1 MGELTLVARL
11 VLSGVFAV
19 AGLGKAFDRLGARQ
33 MLGDFGV
40 PDVVGGALARAL
52 PVAELAVAAALLTG
66 ATDRVGAA
74 GALVLLGAFSL
85 AVAGNLARGR
95 TPDCHCFGQVHSR
108 PIGAATLARNAVL
121 GGMGAL
127 VLVGPDG
134 AVGNWWTELGRAERV
149 VGAGVLA
156 LAAVVALQGWVLL
169 HLLRQQGRLVLRLDA
184 LEAMVG
190 GVDPAER
197 PGLPVGAP
205 APSFAL
211 PDPWGA
217 TVALG
222 ELLVRGRPVLLV
234 FADPGCGPCNEL
246 FGDIARWQRD
256 WRDQFTIAVVSAGR
270 AEANRA
276 KATEHGLVDLVVQER
291 REVAAAYATTATPSA
306 VLVAA
311 DGRVASPLVAGGDA
325 IWKLLLR
332 TPGLGVS
339 PRTPAPAGLLSP
351 GVRGAPGSNEI
362 EITV

>member
-11 VLSGVFAV
+11 VLAVVFAA
-19 AGLGKAFDRLGARQ
+19 AGTGKLADRSGAQR
-33 MLGDFGV
+33 MLGDFGF
-40 PDVVGGALARAL
+40 PDVLGRLLARVL
-52 PVAELAVAAALLTG
+52 PVAELAVAVALIPG
-66 ATDRVGAA
+66 STDRVGAA
-74 GALVLLGAFSL
+74 GALALLVAFSL
-85 AVAGNLARGR
+85 AVALNLARGR

-108 PIGAATLARNAVL
+108 PIGAGTLARNAVL
-121 GGMGAL
+121 AGASIL

-134 AVGNWWTELGRAERV
+134 TVGGWWSDLARADRWVAVSAAAL
-149 VGAGVLA
+149 VG
-156 LAAVVALQGWVLL
+156 VVALQGWVLVQ
-169 HLLRQQGRLVLRLDA
+169 LLRQQGRLVLRLDA
-184 LEAMVG
+184 LEALVG
-190 GVDPAER
+190 GVDAADR

-217 TVALG
+217 TVGLD
-222 ELLVRGRPVLLV
+222 ELRSRGRPVLLV

-246 FGDIARWQRD
+246 FGDIGRWQRE
-256 WRDQFTIAVVSAGR
+256 WRDGLTIAVVSAGS

-276 KATEHGLVDLVVQER
+276 KATEHGLLHLVVQER

-306 VLVAA
+306 VLVGA

-332 TPGLGVS
+332 TPV
-339 PRTPAPAGLLSP
+339 PAGRLSQ
-351 GVRGAPGSNEI
+351 EI

>member
-11 VLSGVFAV
+11 VLVAMFAV
-19 AGLGKAFDRLGARQ
+19 AGLGKVADRSGTRRALGEFGSPDL
-33 MLGDFGV
+33 LGR
-40 PDVVGGALARAL
+40 PLALAL
-52 PVAELAVAAALLTG
+52 PVAELAVAVALIPAPTS
-66 ATDRVGAA
+66 RMGAA

-85 AVAGNLARGR
+85 AVAVNLARGR

-108 PIGAATLARNAVL
+108 PIGAGTLVRNAVL
-121 GGMGAL
+121 GGMSVL
-127 VLVGPDG
+127 VLLGPDG
-134 AVGNWWTELGRAERV
+134 TAGSWWGDLGSAERV
-149 VGAGVLA
+149 VAVASGA
-156 LAAVVALQGWVLL
+156 LAGVVALQGWVLL

-190 GVDPAER
+190 GVDAGDR

-217 TVALG
+217 TVILE
-222 ELLVRGRPVLLV
+222 ELLARGRPVLLL

-246 FGDIARWQRD
+246 FPDIARWQRD
-256 WRDQFTIAVVSAGR
+256 WRDGLTIAVVSAGS

-276 KATEHGLVDLVVQER
+276 KATEHGLVHLVVQDR

-306 VLVAA
+306 VLVGA

-332 TPGLGVS
+332 TPAPTGGLS
-339 PRTPAPAGLLSP
+339 Q
-351 GVRGAPGSNEI
+351 EI

>member
-1 MGELTLVARL
+1 MGELILVARL
-11 VLSGVFAV
+11 VLASVFVA
-19 AGLGKAFDRLGARQ
+19 AGLGKLADRPGAQQTLGA
-33 MLGDFGV
+33 FGV
-40 PDVVGGALARAL
+40 PDHLGRLLARAL
-52 PVAELAVAAALLTG
+52 PVAELGVAVALVPG
-66 ATDRVGAA
+66 STDRVAAA

-85 AVAGNLARGR
+85 AVAVNLARGR

-108 PIGAATLARNAVL
+108 PIGAGTLVRNTVL
-121 GGMGAL
+121 GGMSAL
-127 VLVGPDG
+127 VLLGPDG
-134 AVGNWWTELGRAERV
+134 TVGGWWGELGRDERLV
-149 VGAGVLA
+149 AVGAGA
-156 LAAVVALQGWVLL
+156 LAAVVAVQGWVLL

-190 GVDPAER
+190 GVDAGDR

-217 TVALG
+217 MVILE

-246 FGDIARWQRD
+246 FPDIARWQRE
-256 WRDQFTIAVVSAGR
+256 WRDGLTIAVVSAGS

-276 KATEHGLVDLVVQER
+276 KATEHGLVHLVIQER

-332 TPGLGVS
+332 TP
-339 PRTPAPAGLLSP
+339 APAGGLSQ
-351 GVRGAPGSNEI
+351 EI

>member
-1 MGELTLVARL
+1 
-11 VLSGVFAV
+11 
-19 AGLGKAFDRLGARQ
+19 
-33 MLGDFGV
+33 
-40 PDVVGGALARAL
+40 
-52 PVAELAVAAALLTG
+52 
-66 ATDRVGAA
+66 VGAA

-85 AVAGNLARGR
+85 AVAVNLARGR

-108 PIGAATLARNAVL
+108 PIGAGTLARNAIL
-121 GGMGAL
+121 GGASAL
-127 VLVGPDG
+127 VLLGPDATVG
-134 AVGNWWTELGRAERV
+134 AWWSDLAGAERV
-149 VGAGVLA
+149 AAVATVA
-156 LAAVVALQGWVLL
+156 LAGVVALQGWALI

-190 GVDPAER
+190 GVDAGDR

-217 TVALG
+217 MVVLE
-222 ELLVRGRPVLLV
+222 ELLARGRPVLLL

-246 FGDIARWQRD
+246 FPDIARWQRE
-256 WRDQFTIAVVSAGR
+256 WRDGLTIAVVSAGN

-276 KATEHGLVDLVVQER
+276 KATEHGLMHMVVQER

-332 TPGLGVS
+332 TP
-339 PRTPAPAGLLSP
+339 APTGRLSQ
-351 GVRGAPGSNEI
+351 EI